1 MAYTEEM
8 VLDRES
14 FDKVM
19 KCLQLLPNGVQVW
32 SSSIEGL
39 VESSLNVGIMKLTD
53 TELVTSHSV
62 RSSINTY
69 KFYIYEKLSM
79 LFSLLGGKAEKR
91 SEYPAWE
98 YRENSY
104 LREVCQNVYRN
115 MYGRNAR
122 IEAIH
127 AGLECGILSGKL
139 PHLDMVS
146 FGPDMKDIHT
156 TGESLNIESTKRV
169 YDFIHNIIESIV
181 R

>member
-1 MAYTEEM
+1 MTPLDFIKALEKFAGITYAQVKELCDTYPEI
-8 VLDRES
+8 DRE
-14 FDKVM
+14 
-19 KCLQLLPNGVQVW
+19 
-32 SSSIEGL
+32 
-39 VESSLNVGIMKLTD
+39 
-53 TELVTSHSV
+53 
-62 RSSINTY
+62 
-69 KFYIYEKLSM
+69 
-79 LFSLLGGKAEKR
+79 
-91 SEYPAWE
+91 
-98 YRENSY
+98 
-104 LREVCQNVYRN
+104 LRFCQNVYRN